1 MQKMTRKKTFP
12 NNTSPNG
19 VRLPLG
25 LLRQKTDNQRPGL
38 ADTNKDEKNM
48 EQNNHHTGKAT
59 EPTAMTYGMSD
70 ELRNS
75 DLLSR
80 ISSLSLSDKQCL
92 IRYISEEVEVNSL
105 EEDEW
110 DRQDTTGLQPYTM
123 DELYARIEAS
133 EEDVRNGRILT
144 VEESRRQLRE
154 KYLWLQ

>member
-1 MQKMTRKKTFP
+1 
-12 NNTSPNG
+12 
-19 VRLPLG
+19 
-25 LLRQKTDNQRPGL
+25 
-38 ADTNKDEKNM
+38 M

-123 DELYARIEAS
+123 DELYAR
-133 EEDVRNGRILT
+133 LQ
-144 VEESRRQLRE
+144 ESHEQYLRGEYYTAEQSNAMLKE